1 MAQRSTRHHLAQMVF
16 DTECDETVDGQKRIG
31 RPDVHMG
38 AGHSKRPSGVV
49 EMVRR
54 SVRRCEWLR
63 RPCASD
69 RVMFRR
75 LRRVGRFPEPI
86 WLPFKAAGSDG

>member
-1 MAQRSTRHHLAQMVF
+1 MAQRSTRHNLAQMGF
-16 DTECDETVDGQKRIG
+16 DTECAETVDGQKRIG

-38 AGHSKRPSGVV
+38 AGNSKRPSGVL
-49 EMVRR
+49 EMARR
-54 SVRRCEWLR
+54 WSRRCEWLR
-63 RPCASD
+63 RPPASD

-86 WLPFKAAGSDG
+86 WLPCKAAGSDG